1 MILPSNITPG
11 RTGGKRKCSPFGVSI
26 SVLEAVLS
34 ELGHCT
40 SPWSYR
46 YGVLQRNRAGG
57 LRPPPV
63 PADLCN
69 YMENWMVGFGS
80 RRAPASAEARKGIGL
95 DHAGSWLDNRSGLR
109 YHRRNGGGLVCGV
122 RGKRIE
128 STVPIWRRAPRTTH
142 YPRTTSNETTG
153 AQGCTGFGRFGALGN
168 GEDNSARPAESFR
181 THRLRNARRVAAA
194 LFPRPAA
201 ATCSEETLKMPAIDQ
216 KTARSTWT
224 HAALYTTLLLPL
236 CMGAAHAQ
244 DQGAAAIQKKL
255 EAVYQLTKTTADK
268 TDIVTAGSVVVL
280 QKDNVLMLASTSSNP
295 CKNTYKDGKVTQ
307 SGPCRTNEKLKKV
320 SRWTSML
327 PGAGSV
333 PDSPASRT
341 FVTGEKFWVTK
352 IEVRDSGKEPGIV
365 LGFFTDAIN

>member
-1 MILPSNITPG
+1 
-11 RTGGKRKCSPFGVSI
+11 
-26 SVLEAVLS
+26 
-34 ELGHCT
+34 
-40 SPWSYR
+40 
-46 YGVLQRNRAGG
+46 
-57 LRPPPV
+57 
-63 PADLCN
+63 
-69 YMENWMVGFGS
+69 
-80 RRAPASAEARKGIGL
+80 
-95 DHAGSWLDNRSGLR
+95 
-109 YHRRNGGGLVCGV
+109 
-122 RGKRIE
+122 
-128 STVPIWRRAPRTTH
+128 
-142 YPRTTSNETTG
+142 
-153 AQGCTGFGRFGALGN
+153 
-168 GEDNSARPAESFR
+168 
-181 THRLRNARRVAAA
+181 
-194 LFPRPAA
+194 
-201 ATCSEETLKMPAIDQ
+201 MPAIDQ

-365 LGFFTDAIN
+365 LGFFTDAINDTRYATSLDIPFGAITPTPEEALKAVAGIITVAPSDDKGGDKSQSAPEGGQQQSPAPSQPEAAPAPAPAEAPPPPIEAPPPPPADPVSVSAGQTIDQVVAALGQPVKKAKIGTKDIYYYKDLKVIFVNGKVTDVQ